1 MDESREISH
10 LQQKKK
16 SKKINKSYNL
26 LDFVVVKKKKK
37 KTQEIR
43 KVRIAKAI
51 RGKARK
57 KKLTTVKKRILNER
71 KEKKSSLEVIQ
82 EGNEDVTEEANG
94 AADGIEIVAQVD
106 QNEDKSKDADDKSEN
121 LCQVL
126 EVLNVSQN
134 KITEESNNTSS
145 NSVQH
150 SRNFRE
156 YCNHFLTPEIKLLTE
171 KILKDLFKFQEN
183 KFQQNP
189 GTQK

>member
-1 MDESREISH
+1 MNESREIGH
-10 LQQKKK
+10 IEQKKK
-16 SKKINKSYNL
+16 SKKNNKTYNL

-51 RGKARK
+51 RGKVRK
-57 KKLTTVKKRILNER
+57 KKLTTLKKRIINER

-82 EGNEDVTEEANG
+82 EVNEDETEEEE
-94 AADGIEIVAQVD
+94 AAAVIKNVTQVD
-106 QNEDKSKDADDKSEN
+106 LTEEEIKAEGNSSEN
-121 LCQVL
+121 LCQAL
-126 EVLNVSQN
+126 EVLNLSENKLTEEIN
-134 KITEESNNTSS
+134 KISS

-156 YCNHFLTPEIKLLTE
+156 YCNHFITPDIKRFTE
-171 KILKDLFKFQEN
+171 KILKDLFRFQEN

-189 GTQK
+189 GRY